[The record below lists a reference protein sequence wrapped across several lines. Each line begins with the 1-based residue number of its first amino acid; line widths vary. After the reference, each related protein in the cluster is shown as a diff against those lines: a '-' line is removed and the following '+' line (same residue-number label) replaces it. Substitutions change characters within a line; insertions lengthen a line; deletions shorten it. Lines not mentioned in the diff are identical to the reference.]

1 MERLPLKNYFKKKNR
16 GHLLLKR
23 DRKSTPDFLKTIVPI
38 LYQIIIFFIKQG
50 CFNLVVLRYSTKR
63 TGKII
68 KTQKG

>member
-1 MERLPLKNYFKKKNR
+1 MERLPLKNYFKQKNR

-23 DRKSTPDFLKTIVPI
+23 DRKSTRGFLETIVPI

-63 TGKII
+63 T
-68 KTQKG
+68 